1 MAGTESAEVR
11 VPVRPDIRFN
21 DGGNG
26 ASWVL
31 RAGSFTGLDS
41 ADRQALS
48 DWLDAADGV
57 DTVMDLALRDWDI
70 AGAQAI
76 LGVFEPGNNQASW
89 LIVRH
94 VSGWTLARRSDGLVS
109 DVMDSL
115 PELLALL
122 DGQRLD

>member
-1 MAGTESAEVR
+1 MADARSVEVR
-11 VPVRPDIRFN
+11 IAVRPDIRFN
-21 DGGNG
+21 AGGNG
-26 ASWVL
+26 ATWVL

-48 DWLDAADGV
+48 DWLDAADGI
-57 DTVMDLALRDWDI
+57 DTVIDLALRDWDI
-70 AGAQAI
+70 VDAQAI
-76 LGVFEPGNNQASW
+76 LGVFEPGNNKASW

-109 DVMDSL
+109 DVVDSL

-122 DGQRLD
+122 DRQRQG